1 MINLLLSCAIGCLHI
16 QNVLALLSLS
26 PTFRSSPPIACSSR
40 KIAPTFAIRQPSHHR
55 HNQKI
60 IDNQRILAQQR
71 GPGPRY
77 ASSHSSSPYSS
88 TSLLLMP
95 SDPYHLSEIAA
106 PLTLCAAAS
115 SFFMASPKEE
125 EVGAQ
130 PMSSNN
136 SDDEILTPETYADST
151 SAEIQ
156 VEDIITTKASGA
168 FASTD
173 FDTEPHLAP
182 ELENCGLDFDELIDN
197 PTTLTKADVFQRK
210 LLSEQL
216 ANSKSSAAAKAKKME
231 AFHRCLLSTRI
242 AYEMKAK
249 ESIAEVEHQ
258 RKEEWMGSEV
268 LAASMG
274 KVSALQ
280 ASSVVANA
288 MAEAEHA
295 AEEKQDEVIGKSNSI
310 IPPAAM
316 VADTAE
322 RMILGEDIA
331 LVEHSPE
338 SSMKLIQEEVKV
350 AEKEVELDK
359 DTSVHDLQ
367 QSYLSAQREV
377 LSEVDQWKQDY
388 VSEVR
393 KYVNRNAIQKTKE
406 RMSQRSRSV
415 HDIDRE
421 YNEIAESI
429 DVADDENV
437 DLSINTVADTTPTK
451 DLQQETMNSE
461 GDSVIKRALQRG
473 FVRRMRQRRNLLAV
487 SLAVVLGRRLLLAW
501 VGNALSLI

>member
-1 MINLLLSCAIGCLHI
+1 M
-16 QNVLALLSLS
+16 
-26 PTFRSSPPIACSSR
+26 
-40 KIAPTFAIRQPSHHR
+40 R
-55 HNQKI
+55 H
-60 IDNQRILAQQR
+60 A
-71 GPGPRY
+71 
-77 ASSHSSSPYSS
+77 
-88 TSLLLMP
+88 
-95 SDPYHLSEIAA
+95 
-106 PLTLCAAAS
+106 
-115 SFFMASPKEE
+115 
-125 EVGAQ
+125 VW
-130 PMSSNN
+130 
-136 SDDEILTPETYADST
+136 
-151 SAEIQ
+151 
-156 VEDIITTKASGA
+156 
-168 FASTD
+168 
-173 FDTEPHLAP
+173 
-182 ELENCGLDFDELIDN
+182 
-197 PTTLTKADVFQRK
+197 DV
-210 LLSEQL
+210 S
-216 ANSKSSAAAKAKKME
+216 
-231 AFHRCLLSTRI
+231 
-242 AYEMKAK
+242 
-249 ESIAEVEHQ
+249 
-258 RKEEWMGSEV
+258 
-268 LAASMG
+268 
-274 KVSALQ
+274 
-280 ASSVVANA
+280 
-288 MAEAEHA
+288 
-295 AEEKQDEVIGKSNSI
+295 
-310 IPPAAM
+310 
-316 VADTAE
+316 DTAE

-338 SSMKLIQEEVKV
+338 SSMKLIQEEVKQPV
-350 AEKEVELDK
+350 TEKEIVLDK

-421 YNEIAESI
+421 YTESI

>member
-1 MINLLLSCAIGCLHI
+1 MVNLLLSFAIGCLHI
-16 QNVLALLSLS
+16 QNVLALLSLLS
-26 PTFRSSPPIACSSR
+26 PTFFRSSPPIACSSR
-40 KIAPTFAIRQPSHHR
+40 KTAHTFAIIQQPSQHR

-60 IDNQRILAQQR
+60 VDNQRILAQQR
-71 GPGPRY
+71 GTGPR
-77 ASSHSSSPYSS
+77 SFSPHGSSPYSS

-95 SDPYHLSEIAA
+95 SDPHHLSEIAS
-106 PLTLCAAAS
+106 PLTLCAAAA
-115 SFFMASPKEE
+115 FFMATPKEE
-125 EVGAQ
+125 EVGAL
-130 PMSSNN
+130 PMSSQN
-136 SDDEILTPETYADST
+136 DDEILTPETYADST

-156 VEDIITTKASGA
+156 VEDIITTKASEA

-182 ELENCGLDFDELIDN
+182 ELENCDLDFDELIDN

-242 AYEMKAK
+242 AYEMKTK
-249 ESIAEVEHQ
+249 ESIAEAEHQ

-274 KVSALQ
+274 KVSALH

-295 AEEKQDEVIGKSNSI
+295 AEEKQDEVIGESNSI
-310 IPPAAM
+310 IPAAAM

-338 SSMKLIQEEVKV
+338 SSMKLIQEEVKQPV
-350 AEKEVELDK
+350 TEKEIVLDK

-421 YNEIAESI
+421 YTESI